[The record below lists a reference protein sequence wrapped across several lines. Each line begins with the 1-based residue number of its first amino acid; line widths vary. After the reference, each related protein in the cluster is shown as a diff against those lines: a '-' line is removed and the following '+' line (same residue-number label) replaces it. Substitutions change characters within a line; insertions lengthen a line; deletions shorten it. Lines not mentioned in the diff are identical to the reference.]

1 MKKNKWIIIIILTLV
16 VAVIVLVVLKSQGV
30 LGQESSRKVTVEE
43 VSLRTI
49 IETVT
54 ANGKIQPEKDI
65 KVSPFIGGEVVEL
78 TVKEG
83 DQVTIGQLLAK
94 IDPEQYRTAYT
105 RSEAALN
112 SQKASVANAK
122 ASVAQA
128 KAEYVQNELDFNR
141 NKGLWEKKV
150 ISNADFEKVKA
161 NFEVSK
167 SRVDAA
173 KENLKSAEFQV
184 KSSEASLKEAR
195 ENLTRTAVFAPQD
208 GTVSLLNVEKG
219 ERVQGA
225 SQFSA
230 GTELM
235 RIANL
240 HNMEVH
246 VEVNE
251 NDIVRVAIG
260 DTTLIEVD
268 AYLKDKFK
276 GIVTEIATSA
286 NTQGTSAD
294 QVTNFDVKILMLSQS
309 YSHLSDG
316 KPAGYSPFRPGM
328 SASVDIQTDVKR
340 MIPTIEIAAVTTRD
354 DTTGRKQTAYQKR
367 KQEREN
373 KEIDP
378 ADESVEK
385 EMKEYVF
392 LHIDGEA
399 VLREVETGIQ
409 DNRYI
414 EITDGLSQ
422 GEAVITGPY
431 SAVSKDLKNNDQVE
445 KTSKDQV
452 FDKKDK

>member
-1 MKKNKWIIIIILTLV
+1 MKNKWIIIIAVSLA
-16 VAVIVLVVLKSQGV
+16 VALITLVVLKKQGL
-30 LGQESSRKVTVEE
+30 LGEDKTTKVTVEE
-43 VSLRTI
+43 VSLQTI

-78 TVKEG
+78 TVQEG
-83 DQVTIGQLLAK
+83 DQVLNGQLLAK
-94 IDPEQYRTAYT
+94 IDPEAYQTAYT

-112 SQKASVANAK
+112 SQKAAVANSK

-128 KAEYVQNELDFNR
+128 RAEFVQNELDYNR
-141 NKGLWEKKV
+141 NKGLWEKQI

-173 KENLKSAEFQV
+173 NENLKSAQYQV
-184 KSSEASLKEAR
+184 KSSEASLREAR

-208 GTVSLLNVEKG
+208 GTVSLLSVEKG

-240 HNMEVH
+240 NNMEVH

-251 NDIVRVAIG
+251 NDIVRVSIG
-260 DTTLIEVD
+260 DTTIIEVD

-294 QVTNFDVKILMLSQS
+294 QVTNFDVKILMLSES
-309 YSHLSDG
+309 YQHLSDG

-328 SASVDIQTDVKR
+328 SASVDIQTDVKSNV
-340 MIPTIEIAAVTTRD
+340 PTVEIAAVTTRD
-354 DTTGRKQTAYQKR
+354 DTTGRRQSSYERRQKE
-367 KQEREN
+367 KETEENGEDADELN
-373 KEIDP
+373 KEI
-378 ADESVEK
+378 
-385 EMKEYVF
+385 KEYVF
-392 LHIDGEA
+392 IYEDGIA
-399 VLREVETGIQ
+399 VMREVTTGIQ
-409 DNRYI
+409 DNKYI
-414 EITDGLSQ
+414 EILSGLDN
-422 GEAVITGPY
+422 GESVITGPY
-431 SAVSKDLKNNDQVE
+431 SAVSKDLKNKDAVE
-445 KTSKDQV
+445 ETSKDKL
-452 FDKKDK
+452 FEEKDD

>member
-1 MKKNKWIIIIILTLV
+1 MKNKWIILIAVV
-16 VAVIVLVVLKSQGV
+16 VAALLILLVVLKKQGM
-30 LGQESSRKVTVEE
+30 LGSENSTKVTVEE

-78 TVKEG
+78 TVQEG
-83 DQVTIGQLLAK
+83 DQVISGQLLAK
-94 IDPEQYRTAYT
+94 IDPEAYQTAYT

-128 KAEYVQNELDFNR
+128 KAEFVQSELDYNR
-141 NKGLWEKKV
+141 NKGLWEKQV

-161 NFEVSK
+161 NFQVSQ

-173 KENLKSAEFQV
+173 NESLKSAKYQV

-208 GTVSLLNVEKG
+208 GTVSSLSVEKG

-240 HNMEVH
+240 NNMEVH

-260 DTTLIEVD
+260 DTTIIEVD
-268 AYLKDKFK
+268 AYLKEKFK

-286 NTQGTSAD
+286 NTLGTSAD
-294 QVTNFDVKILMLSQS
+294 QVTNFDVKILMLSDS
-309 YSHLSDG
+309 YKHLSDG
-316 KPAGYSPFRPGM
+316 KPEGYSPFRPGM
-328 SASVDIQTDVKR
+328 SASVDIQTEVKLK
-340 MIPTIEIAAVTTRD
+340 IPCIEIAAVTTRD
-354 DTTGRKQTAYQKR
+354 DTTGRKLNSYERR
-367 KQEREN
+367 KQA
-373 KEIDP
+373 KK
-378 ADESVEK
+378 DEEELNEDVEK
-385 EMKEYVF
+385 EIKEYVF
-392 LHIDGEA
+392 LYEDGIA
-399 VLREVETGIQ
+399 VMKEVKTGIQ
-409 DNRYI
+409 DNKYI
-414 EITDGLSQ
+414 EVKSGLYDGDK
-422 GEAVITGPY
+422 VITGPY
-431 SAVSKDLKNNDQVE
+431 SAVSKSLKNRDAVE
-445 KTSKDQV
+445 ETSKDKL
-452 FDKKDK
+452 FENEDK

>member
-1 MKKNKWIIIIILTLV
+1 MKNKWIIIIAVLV
-16 VAVIVLVVLKSQGV
+16 VSMLVVLVVLKNKGL
-30 LGQESSRKVTVEE
+30 LGGDKTTKVTAEE
-43 VSLRTI
+43 VSLQTI

-65 KVSPFIGGEVVEL
+65 KVSPFIGGEVIEL

-83 DQVTIGQLLAK
+83 DQVISGQLLAK
-94 IDPEQYRTAYT
+94 IDPKAYQTAFT

-112 SQKASVANAK
+112 SQKAAVANAK

-128 KAEYVQNELDFNR
+128 QAEFIQNELDYKR
-141 NKGLWEKKV
+141 NQGLWKKQV

-161 NFEVSK
+161 AFEVSK

-208 GTVSLLNVEKG
+208 GTVSLLSVEKG

-240 HNMEVH
+240 KNMEVH

-251 NDIVRVAIG
+251 NDIVRVSIG
-260 DTTLIEVD
+260 DTCIIEVD

-276 GIVTEIATSA
+276 GLVTEIATSA

-294 QVTNFDVKILMLSQS
+294 QVTNFDVKILMLGDS
-309 YSHLSDG
+309 YKYLADN
-316 KPAGYSPFRPGM
+316 KPESFSPFRPGM
-328 SASVDIQTDVKR
+328 SASVDIQTEVRKNV
-340 MIPTIEIAAVTTRD
+340 PCIEIAAVTTRD
-354 DTTGRKQTAYQKR
+354 DTTGRKLTSYERR
-367 KQEREN
+367 KKAKEKKQDAQE
-373 KEIDP
+373 D
-378 ADESVEK
+378 VEK
-385 EMKEYVF
+385 EVKEYVF
-392 LHIDGEA
+392 VYQDGVA
-399 VLREVETGIQ
+399 VMREVKTGIQ
-409 DNRYI
+409 DNKFI
-414 EITDGLSQ
+414 EVQSGLKE
-422 GEAVITGPY
+422 GEMVITGPY
-431 SAVSKDLKNNDQVE
+431 SAVSKVLKNRDHVE
-445 KTSKDQV
+445 KTSKDKL
-452 FDKKDK
+452 FEEEEK